1 MDYYYPKN
9 SFSLLSRLSI
19 HANRNPYLLLLFFF
33 VQASLLLTGS
43 STVTSP
49 PHINSL
55 FSHRNLIISL
65 SPSISLWVTSFSP
78 RSLSMSFLSRSLI
91 SLSGA
96 LSEIGDE
103 FHFLTLRKTLLL
115 EKGWIAQTFCLAC
128 ISATSLGYLLRRIQ
142 RCSLILRRLHYRT
155 KQVATSGIKKRKTKK

>member
-43 STVTSP
+43 STVASP

-55 FSHRNLIISL
+55 FSHRNPIL
-65 SPSISLWVTSFSP
+65 SVSIDL
-78 RSLSMSFLSRSLI
+78 
-91 SLSGA
+91 
-96 LSEIGDE
+96 
-103 FHFLTLRKTLLL
+103 
-115 EKGWIAQTFCLAC
+115 
-128 ISATSLGYLLRRIQ
+128 SLGYLILASISLHVISLSFSHLTLW
-142 RCSLILRRLHYRT
+142 CS
-155 KQVATSGIKKRKTKK
+155 Q